1 LRRKSSLSALDI
13 RALVKEVGQL
23 IVGGAIVNVYMVGD
37 LLLFKIRCV
46 DGVSRILAIRPP
58 HWISLTGYDV
68 EKPLQPPAFCTL
80 LRKLMRGARIASFEQ
95 VGFDRIVV
103 MRAEGARGSH
113 ELVVELVREGNVV
126 VCDSNATILGAY
138 REVEYRDRALKRGA
152 KYQPPPN
159 VLLDLDEK
167 MALEALKGR
176 KPKAFYA
183 ALALVGS
190 PELAY
195 EVLARCS
202 IDPEGELRS
211 EEDVKRIAE
220 RARELLA
227 SLESPRPSIVYV
239 GGEPFSVVPVDF
251 AIYAGCEKRAYDH
264 FYDAVAEYFYEEVKE
279 VLLKGK
285 EEIEREKKRIEA
297 AIKDVREAIAKIE
310 AEIGKL
316 SRAIRFVEENAEG
329 FQELLEAFRGAWA
342 KGEGRPSPEPRVGSA
357 RVVEVDER
365 RGFVRVEVEGFEL
378 SFRPRES
385 LMANVSSFYDELK
398 ELKRRLEASR
408 RALADLKAK
417 MASLAEREVEMA
429 KEVERKI
436 RLEASRRALA
446 DLEAK
451 MASLAEREVEMA
463 KGVERKI
470 RKRREPKH
478 WYERYLWFK
487 SSDGL
492 LVVAGRDASQN
503 EALVRR
509 YLEDRD
515 LFFHADIVGA
525 ATVIVK
531 CEGKEVPQ
539 ATIDEAAQFAACYS
553 KAWKAGFASIDV
565 YWVYGEQ
572 VSKTPPSGEYLPRG
586 SFMIGGSRNYLRGVE
601 LKLAVGLVTRD
612 GEALVVSGPPSAIA
626 KEAAAYVTLVP
637 GDEERGRVARRIATI
652 LNEHVRAMGLE
663 RSIAVDDVLRV
674 LPPGAAMVM
683 EKRTLK

>member
-1 LRRKSSLSALDI
+1 MSALPFKLRRKSSLSALDI

-357 RVVEVDER
+357 RVVKVDER

-398 ELKRRLEASR
+398 ELKR
-408 RALADLKAK
+408 
-417 MASLAEREVEMA
+417 
-429 KEVERKI
+429 

-674 LPPGAAMVM
+674 LPPGAAMVV

>member
-1 LRRKSSLSALDI
+1 MSALPFKLRRKSSLSALDI

-357 RVVEVDER
+357 RVVKVDER
-365 RGFVRVEVEGFEL
+365 RGFVRVEVEDFEL

-408 RALADLKAK
+408 RALADL
-417 MASLAEREVEMA
+417 
-429 KEVERKI
+429 
-436 RLEASRRALA
+436 
-446 DLEAK
+446 EAK
-451 MASLAEREVEMA
+451 MASLAEREVEMV
-463 KGVERKI
+463 KEVERKI

>member
-1 LRRKSSLSALDI
+1 MSALPFKLRRKSSLSALDI

-357 RVVEVDER
+357 RVVKVDER

-408 RALADLKAK
+408 RALADL
-417 MASLAEREVEMA
+417 
-429 KEVERKI
+429 
-436 RLEASRRALA
+436 
-446 DLEAK
+446 EAK

-463 KGVERKI
+463 EEVERKI

>member
-1 LRRKSSLSALDI
+1 MSALPFKLRRKSSLSALDI

-68 EKPLQPPAFCTL
+68 EKPLQPPAFCML

-357 RVVEVDER
+357 RVVKVDER
-365 RGFVRVEVEGFEL
+365 RGFVRVEVEDFEL

-398 ELKRRLEASR
+398 ELKR
-408 RALADLKAK
+408 
-417 MASLAEREVEMA
+417 
-429 KEVERKI
+429 